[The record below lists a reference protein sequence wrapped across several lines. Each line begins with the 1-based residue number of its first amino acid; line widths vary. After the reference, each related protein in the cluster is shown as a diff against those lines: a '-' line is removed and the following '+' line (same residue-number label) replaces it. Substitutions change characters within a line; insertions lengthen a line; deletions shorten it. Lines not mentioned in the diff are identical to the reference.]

1 VIYWIHRPDKTATM
15 MGKGWSYAYENG
27 KTQSDIRRGVML
39 NIFLVVTRVLLP
51 GAAVLALAGCS
62 TISGSG
68 PSRDDV
74 VQQSNLTDIQRYEV
88 VDIDSSVINILRHR
102 GPDGVL
108 SHFGD
113 YRPSV
118 EPRIGVG
125 DTVSVT
131 IWEAGAGGLFSAP
144 LVTDRFSTGSKSATI
159 PDQVVG
165 RDGAISVPYAGRI
178 RVGGRTTQ
186 DVQTIVEHAL
196 EGKAIQP
203 QVLINVTR
211 SVSNT
216 VTVTGEV
223 ANGARIPL
231 SVKGERVMDIIA
243 MAGGIRAPVNE
254 TYVQLSRGPVTAR
267 VAMTRVSSDPRENIY
282 MRPNDILTLIR
293 DPQSFIAYGA
303 TGRNAEI
310 PFDAEGISLSQAL
323 AKAGGLLD
331 FRADPSG
338 VFIFRFEPESIVRA
352 LKPGSPLAAPN
363 QVTPVV
369 YKLDLRDASS
379 LFIAQG
385 FRIANRDLLYVSN
398 APITDVVKS
407 LGIINALM
415 APAVTG
421 ATMCVAAKC

>member
-1 VIYWIHRPDKTATM
+1 MPNV
-15 MGKGWSYAYENG
+15 
-27 KTQSDIRRGVML
+27 
-39 NIFLVVTRVLLP
+39 FLVVARFLLP
-51 GAAVLALAGCS
+51 GAALLAVAGCS
-62 TISGSG
+62 AIPGSG

-74 VQQSNLTDIQRYEV
+74 VQQSSSPGFQRYEI
-88 VDIDSSVINILRHR
+88 VDIDSSVVDILRHR
-102 GPDGVL
+102 GPDGFL
-108 SHFGD
+108 AHFGD

-125 DTVSVT
+125 DTISVT

-165 RDGAISVPYAGRI
+165 RDGAISVPYAGRV
-178 RVGGRTTQ
+178 RVAGRTTQ
-186 DVQTIVEHAL
+186 DVQAIVEHAL

-223 ANGARIPL
+223 ANGARVPL
-231 SVKGERVMDIIA
+231 SVKGDRVMDVIA
-243 MAGGIRAPVNE
+243 VAGGIRAPVNE

-282 MRPNDILTLIR
+282 MRPNDVLTLIR
-293 DPQSFIAYGA
+293 DPQTFIAYGA

-310 PFDAEGISLSQAL
+310 PFDAEGINLSQAL

-331 FRADPSG
+331 FRSDPSG
-338 VFIFRFEPESIVRA
+338 VFVFRFEPESVIRA
-352 LKPGSPLAAPN
+352 LRPGTPLAAPG

-369 YKLDLRDASS
+369 YRLDLRDASN
-379 LFIAQG
+379 LFVAQS
-385 FRIANRDLLYVSN
+385 FRVLNRDLLYVSN
-398 APITDVVKS
+398 APITDVEKA
-407 LGIINALM
+407 LGVLNSVIG
-415 APAVTG
+415 PAVTG
-421 ATMCVAAKC
+421 ATICLSVKC